1 MDWGDEYNHAEEIA
15 ELVYQKLSSR
25 ISACSFSPSE
35 QEAVKDLLRTKRN
48 AVRAFLWICGAVM
61 LWVLKD
67 VYVYLA
73 GHLTFR

>member
-1 MDWGDEYNHAEEIA
+1 MPEDKETERFAELIA
-15 ELVYQKLSSR
+15 EKLALKFG
-25 ISACSFSPSE
+25 ACAFSPAE

-48 AVRAFLWICGAVM
+48 AVRTFLWICGAVM

-73 GHLTFR
+73 SHLALK

>member
-1 MDWGDEYNHAEEIA
+1 MRVDEDRDMERFAELIA
-15 ELVYQKLSSR
+15 EKLASSFG
-25 ISACSFSPSE
+25 ACGFSPAE

-48 AVRAFLWICGAVM
+48 AVRSFLWICGAVV

-73 GHLTFR
+73 SHLAIK